1 MKSFT
6 RWLVAAFLA
15 AATATVTAQASY
27 PDRPIKLVVGFPAA
41 NATDVVARVLAE
53 KLGRNLGQP
62 VVVENRPGQGA
73 SIAAAHVAKAA
84 PDGYTMMLT
93 AAASMVTNPHLYKN
107 LGYDPLKDLVPS
119 VMLVEI
125 PLALVAHPSAPFN
138 TLAELIAYAKANPG
152 KLSYSSSGNGTLSHL
167 AMERLKRE
175 AGVSLVHIPYQ
186 GSGRSM
192 TDLMAG
198 TVHVAFDTLTVTVP
212 HIEARKMK
220 PIAVATQKR
229 VSLLP
234 GVPTMIESGVPEFIA
249 SPWLGIVFPAGTPHD
264 ILNRM
269 QTEMLK
275 VMDDPAVQKSL
286 QATGSVPRINGLQE
300 FGRIIREDHA
310 RWGKVVTE
318 SGVKID

>member
-1 MKSFT
+1 
-6 RWLVAAFLA
+6 
-15 AATATVTAQASY
+15 
-27 PDRPIKLVVGFPAA
+27 VGFPAA